1 MNGKVSKNRSG
12 NAASKGGANPA
23 DRQDKPVTSAAKAPN
38 IQPHK
43 QQRGVR
49 SDEQMD
55 PTFEALREL
64 SGRLI
69 STQEEERRVIAR
81 ELHDHIGQELA
92 LVCVQVHRLV
102 SDKSV
107 PDTLRNEAQE
117 LYRNIRNIA
126 LDVSKLSH
134 RLHSTELDFLGLPVA
149 AERLCKDFS
158 NQYGLCLDFVTR
170 DMPPKVDLGVARC
183 LYRVLQEA
191 LQSIAKDSRATQL
204 SVLIETRN
212 NEVIL
217 TVEDNGV
224 GFDLEESRSSSGL
237 GLVSIRE
244 RLHIV
249 GGHLRIFSTKGSGTR
264 LSAIV
269 PL

>member
-1 MNGKVSKNRSG
+1 MNGKVSKHRKAD
-12 NAASKGGANPA
+12 AASEGGATPA
-23 DRQDKPVTSAAKAPN
+23 DREDKPVKSAARVAH

-43 QQRGVR
+43 QQRDRR
-49 SDEQMD
+49 SNEQID
-55 PTFEALREL
+55 PTFDALREL
-64 SGRLI
+64 SGHLI
-69 STQEEERRVIAR
+69 STQDEERRVIAR

-92 LVCVQVHRLV
+92 LVCVHAHRFA

-107 PDTLRNEAQE
+107 PDSLRNDAHE

-134 RLHSTELDFLGLPVA
+134 RLHSTELEFLGLPVV

-158 NQYGLCLDFVTR
+158 NQYGLFLDFMTG
-170 DMPPKVDLGVARC
+170 DMPPKVNLGITRC

-191 LQSIAKDSRATQL
+191 LQNIAKHSQATQL
-204 SVLIETRN
+204 SVLLETRN

-217 TVEDNGV
+217 AVEDNGV
-224 GFDLEESRSSSGL
+224 GFDLEKSRSSSGL

-244 RLHIV
+244 RLHLV

-264 LSAIV
+264 LSASV
-269 PL
+269 PI